1 MNQAFVN
8 AMREVIN
15 RLPGLIYENEQIQQG
30 FSKNHLLWMLE
41 EIASNKIESDKKN
54 RWIGWLQC
62 ALVSRGVSSLEE
74 MKQISTLLKAQP
86 LLCPDSIG
94 GDIDPDFEDDL
105 DRIRKWPIS
114 ENYQPL
120 FDHIISNVW
129 KHNFGKATA
138 SDEEYGQIEYT
149 FATGGWS
156 ENEEILAALKE
167 QRLAWSLTWLMSE
180 RGGRHVFRIVQ
191 NKSC

>member
-8 AMREVIN
+8 AMQEVIN
-15 RLPGLIYENEQIQQG
+15 RLPELICENEQIQQG
-30 FSKNHLLWMLE
+30 FSKNHLIWMLKD
-41 EIASNKIESDKKN
+41 ISSKQMESDKLN

-74 MKQISTLLKAQP
+74 MKQISTLLKAQH
-86 LLCPDSIG
+86 LLCPASIG
-94 GDIDPDFEDDL
+94 GDIDPDFEHAL
-105 DRIRKWPIS
+105 ERIRKWPIS
-114 ENYQPL
+114 ENYKSL
-120 FDHIISNVW
+120 FDYIISNVW
-129 KHNFGKATA
+129 KHDFGKATA
-138 SDEEYGQIEYT
+138 SDDEYGQIEYT

-180 RGGRHVFRIVQ
+180 RGGRHVFRIVTQ
-191 NKSC
+191 R